1 MERWVIRKGW
11 HFSLSNILM
20 RFIPRMGTKSVT
32 YNFMFE
38 KDSWFQ
44 AKDPDDFDINKLC
57 GFSFGYHHKNSV
69 RVGWT
74 PMFSTPGNFTL
85 YFYIYNNGERISK
98 TFTNVRPGTEYDL
111 TISFDDD
118 KVSFAIK
125 SEKSPD
131 VTSASEKFILPW
143 FRLGYYLW
151 PYFGGNKTAPKK
163 IAMYLGIKREKID
176 FFQANPLLLQV

>member
-11 HFSLSNILM
+11 HTSLSNIWM
-20 RFIPRMGTKSVT
+20 RLLPKTGARSIT

-38 KDSWFQ
+38 KDSWFP

-85 YFYIYNNGERISK
+85 YFYIYNNGERIYK
-98 TFTNVRPGTEYDL
+98 TFANVKPGTEYDL
-111 TISFDDD
+111 TIYFDDD
-118 KVSFAIK
+118 KVFFEMK

-131 VTSASEKFILPW
+131 ITSTSEKFVLPG

-151 PYFGGNKTAPKK
+151 PYFGGNKTAPKR
-163 IAMYLGIKREKID
+163 ISMFLGIKRENVD
-176 FFQANPLLLQV
+176 FLTNSLLLQV